1 MEETRKSYH
10 TELEE
15 LRSLVVR
22 LGASVIE
29 AIPRATNVLLS
40 GDLEGADYLVQSDD
54 EIDAR
59 TQFLKFGVIRLSG
72 LFHGLYGT
80 RR

>member
-1 MEETRKSYH
+1 MPTVEPMEETRKSYH
-10 TELEE
+10 SELEE
-15 LRSLVVR
+15 LRAMVVR

-29 AIPRATNVLLS
+29 VVPRATNVLLG

-59 TQFLKFGVIRLSG
+59 A
-72 LFHGLYGT
+72 H
-80 RR
+80 